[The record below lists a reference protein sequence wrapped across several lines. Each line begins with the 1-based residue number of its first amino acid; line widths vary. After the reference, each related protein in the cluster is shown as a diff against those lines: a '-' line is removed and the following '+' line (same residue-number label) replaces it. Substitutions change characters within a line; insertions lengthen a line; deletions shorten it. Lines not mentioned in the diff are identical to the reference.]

1 VDYEYLSN
9 ERKQEIDNLRTIAIL
24 GKLSR
29 FSLTLKKDDLVR
41 RTSDTTTTTLSTE
54 KKLGT
59 VDTELEAQATVNDI
73 EEGCPAAETFNNET
87 DAYDRSQYTHV
98 LIPCPGNAFD
108 GDDTKPSPTKDERK
122 QNRIRLFA
130 RKELGEKKE
139 SNISSKNDTAD
150 AQPECKRRDV
160 SIFCAICLDGYEP
173 SERLCYSSNSDC
185 PHVYHEDCIVQW
197 LLSLGRTKCK
207 MQKFSECPNEAQ
219 LLNYTLECPSCRQ
232 AFICKSV
239 SSPTQEGEEIDV

>member
-1 VDYEYLSN
+1 M
-9 ERKQEIDNLRTIAIL
+9 
-24 GKLSR
+24 
-29 FSLTLKKDDLVR
+29 
-41 RTSDTTTTTLSTE
+41 
-54 KKLGT
+54 
-59 VDTELEAQATVNDI
+59 DTELEAQATVNDI
-73 EEGCPAAETFNNET
+73 EEGCPAADTFNNET

-139 SNISSKNDTAD
+139 YNISSKNDTAE

-173 SERLCYSSNSDC
+173 SERVCYSSNSDC

-232 AFICKSV
+232 AFICKSLP
-239 SSPTQEGEEIDV
+239 SPTQER